1 MKLRCIRSTER
12 RDTATDAARN
22 PAPLSSRPNC
32 FNERFHDGSG
42 RVAIFDVCCK
52 IGEEE
57 VAGVDASEGIGRA
70 VDEV

>member
-1 MKLRCIRSTER
+1 MRSTER

-42 RVAIFDVCCK
+42 RVTIGDVCCK
-52 IGEEE
+52 IVEEE
-57 VAGVDASEGIGRA
+57 VAEVDASEEVGR
-70 VDEV
+70 V